1 MHIERIDIDRFGGLQ
16 RVLIDSIGP
25 GVQVLHGTNEAGKT
39 SILEFVRGVFFGFGP
54 LFDRGVLDPRTST
67 SGRLLVRDHDQAWTL
82 EREHDTIHSH
92 EFLSGLVRG
101 RGRESAGEHLR
112 ITDARGTVFT
122 IDGLQA
128 GGSAAGGA
136 SGPFDGWTAGIDW
149 KTYTAV
155 MAFGLDELH
164 ELSSLDAEGCG
175 ARLYELAGG
184 LDRAKV
190 ARVLGDIADALARLD
205 SPSPETSPIA
215 ALERQLASAKNRLAA
230 LQSPAI
236 AAGDSW
242 IEAVRLESEIESLTR
257 VVTRAERF
265 ERLVLEA
272 IDIEPLHAAKH
283 RTAERLAGLGNEPLV
298 HPDLDVWRELVR
310 HRDGAA
316 KIAEKRRRI
325 RSRASARYKAVA
337 APSAAWSKRT
347 SIMALADDL
356 PRLDR
361 LLSEAAQAE
370 AHSRLA
376 SRRFG
381 ELLGTAGIARLWRIE
396 PKAVAADVAPWDAAD
411 PFGDTSLP
419 IGFTRPFGG
428 LRAKS
433 RAVTTA
439 RRQVVEAKA
448 AVREA
453 KTGLDG
459 LRSSLVGAGK
469 VKLAEAIE
477 EASAKATLYRNRITA
492 GDQLAEL
499 DRATQRLEREVV
511 LAARQQ
517 LVPVEWL
524 LGLGAVFVL
533 GAGLLLSGLL
543 LPQAVPGSMAYAM
556 AALGLAG
563 VVVAGAT
570 TWSLD
575 RAATGRLDVSR
586 RQLELAR
593 KQRQEAQTACE
604 QLERRIPQ
612 EAMRALPQRA
622 AEAQAEVERLEGI
635 AAREGTL
642 NLLSDG
648 VTTAEERLAK
658 AIAATKTAKA
668 AWRRGLEQRGLPTT
682 LRPSDVRDLAHH
694 RTALLALDDERRR
707 AAEEARIRRESV
719 AAYRQRIEQLLA
731 DCDML
736 PEGSLHDGFSPTDQV
751 RRLRER
757 LEADATHARLR
768 SRRKRKLVAARRLHR
783 RALRSLQA
791 AESKLAAIYGRWGV
805 SDEASFV
812 ALVDRRQEFERLRE
826 EARVAAAEFTAAR
839 DRLAA
844 NDDLPESRLE
854 DLDRW
859 LAESLPAASL
869 RPADATTIP
878 LAERAREADRAVAQA
893 RDAVA
898 RARER
903 RAAALARAEAAA
915 QDRSGEPLQ
924 REIADVEERLSS
936 QRHRRRSLSLARDLL
951 EETRLQVARNHQPPV
966 LKEASRWLA
975 RLTGGR
981 YVAITTLLDEALLE
995 IHDSDGRQW
1004 KPDRLSRGTREQVF
1018 LALRL
1023 ALVSD
1028 LERRG
1033 VRMPVIMDDALVN
1046 FDDARAA
1053 SAARVLV
1060 EFAAESPRFPRQL
1073 LVLTCH
1079 AHVARVFDQAGAT
1092 VRSLDGTLRRWLPE
1106 PKPAPE
1112 PVREP
1117 EPEPVTVTIHEPD
1130 PEKTNPIGPVVVHSP
1145 PKKSRVVVAMRRHR
1159 R

>member
-16 RVLIDSIGP
+16 RVLIDSIVP
-25 GVQVLHGTNEAGKT
+25 GVQVFHGTNEAGKT
-39 SILEFVRGVFFGFGP
+39 SLLEFVRGVFFGFGP
-54 LFDRGVLDPRTST
+54 LFDRGVLDPRVST
-67 SGRLLVRDHDQAWTL
+67 SGRLVVRDHDQSWTL

-112 ITDARGTVFT
+112 ITDARGTMHVV
-122 IDGLQA
+122 DES
-128 GGSAAGGA
+128 GGDAP
-136 SGPFDGWTAGIDW
+136 GPFDGWTAGIDW
-149 KTYTAV
+149 KTYTSV

-205 SPSPETSPIA
+205 DSSPETSPIA

-230 LQSPAI
+230 LHSPAI
-236 AAGDSW
+236 AAGDAW
-242 IEAVRLESEIESLTR
+242 TEAVRLEAEIESLAR
-257 VVTRAERF
+257 AVTRAERF

-272 IDIEPLHAAKH
+272 IDVEPLHAANH
-283 RTAERLAGLGNEPLV
+283 RTAERLAGFGNEPLV
-298 HPDLDVWRELVR
+298 HPDLEVWRELVR
-310 HRDGAA
+310 LRDQAA
-316 KIAEKRRRI
+316 RIAEKRRRI
-325 RSRASARYKAVA
+325 RGRASARYKAVS

-361 LLSEAAQAE
+361 LLSEAAQSD

-381 ELLGTAGIARLWRIE
+381 ELLGTAGIARLWRVE
-396 PKAVAADVAPWDAAD
+396 PKAVAADVAPWEAAD

-433 RAVTTA
+433 RAVAAA
-439 RRQVVEAKA
+439 RREVVQATA

-593 KQRQEAQTACE
+593 KQRQEAQAACE
-604 QLERRIPQ
+604 QLERRIPS
-612 EAMRALPQRA
+612 EAMRALAQRA

-642 NLLSDG
+642 HLLSDG
-648 VTTAEERLAK
+648 VSTAEDRLAK
-658 AIAATKTAKA
+658 AIAATKAAKA
-668 AWRRGLEQRGLPTT
+668 SWRRALEQRGLPPT
-682 LRPSDVRDLAHH
+682 LRPSEVRELARH

-707 AAEEARIRRESV
+707 AAEEARVRRESV

-736 PEGSLHDGFSPTDQV
+736 PGGSLNDGFSATDQV

-757 LEADATHARLR
+757 LESDSTHARLR
-768 SRRKRKLVAARRLHR
+768 RRRKRKLVAARRLHR
-783 RALRSLQA
+783 RALRSLHA
-791 AESKLAAIYGRWGV
+791 AESKLSTLFTRWGV
-805 SDEASFV
+805 ADEASFV

-859 LAESLPAASL
+859 LAESLRA
-869 RPADATTIP
+869 ADAATIS
-878 LAERAREADRAVAQA
+878 LSERAREADRAVAQA

-903 RAAALARAEAAA
+903 RAAALARAEASA

-924 REIADVEERLSS
+924 REIADVEERLTA
-936 QRHRRRSLSLARDLL
+936 QQQRRRSLSLARDLL
-951 EETRLQVARNHQPPV
+951 EETRLQVARDHQPPV

-995 IHDSDGRQW
+995 IHDSDGRHW

-1060 EFAAESPRFPRQL
+1060 EFAEESPRFPRQL

-1079 AHVARVFDQAGAT
+1079 AHVARLFDQAGAT

-1106 PKPAPE
+1106 KNPAPE
-1112 PVREP
+1112 PVREIA
-1117 EPEPVTVTIHEPD
+1117 PEPVTVTFHEPAHEPATW
-1130 PEKTNPIGPVVVHSP
+1130 PEPESVVIHSP